1 MEIKIEKII
10 EAAEQGSKVLRQYF
24 GQNLEVK
31 EKSLPVNIQTIVD
44 LESEEKILEILEKN
58 FPRFNILAEE
68 KGLIDKKSEYT
79 FIVDPL
85 DGTSNFVLG
94 IPNFSVS
101 IALFKGSEAIAGVVE
116 NPILNQV
123 YFARANQGAFLNK
136 KRIRVSKKDNIIKK
150 ATIGYDCDYGHY
162 LEKYFRELLKK
173 LEQKEVKRVL
183 VSMSPALD
191 LCRLASG
198 KIEAFIN
205 NGNEIYDF
213 AAGKLITKEAGGLIT
228 DFDGKKE
235 INVKNNIFLASN
247 GTNLH
252 HQLLKIL

>member
-10 EAAEQGSKVLRQYF
+10 EATGQGSKVLRKYF
-24 GQNLEVK
+24 GQNLKEK
-31 EKSLPVNIQTIVD
+31 EKSLPISFSTTAD
-44 LESEEKILEILEKN
+44 LESEKIILGILQKN
-58 FPRFNILAEE
+58 FPGFNILTEE
-68 KGLIDKKSEYT
+68 KGLLDKKSEYT
-79 FIVDPL
+79 FVVDPL

-101 IALFKGSEAIAGVVE
+101 IALFKGNEAIAGVVE

-123 YFARANQGAFLNK
+123 YFSRALHGAFLNK
-136 KRIRVSKKDNIIKK
+136 KRIRVSKEDNIKK

-183 VSMSPALD
+183 VNMSPALD

-213 AAGKLITKEAGGLIT
+213 AAGKLIIKEAGGLIT

-235 INVKNNIFLASN
+235 INVKNNVFLASN
-247 GTNLH
+247 NTNLH